1 MNETFLCGAKDLA
14 IGYGKAPLLTGIAL
28 GVQPGQ
34 ILTLIG
40 PNGAGKST
48 LLRTLAGQLAPMGG
62 AVLLEDKALSDY
74 SGTERARKLALMA
87 PHSRRVE
94 LTTCF
99 DFVSTGRYPYTGRLG
114 ILSAED
120 KRQVH
125 EALELVG
132 ASHLADRDFNR
143 ISDGQRQ
150 RILLARALCQQ
161 PEAILLD
168 EPTSFL
174 DIKGKIELLTI
185 LKELAHTK
193 KLAVILSLHELEL
206 AEKIADTV
214 VCVSPSGVS
223 GVLTPA
229 QAFTPENIRA
239 LYGLSEEQYAALYG
253 TPAKSAEPAPAE
265 PKPDKPQFTHYV
277 RSGQKLLRCG
287 YTTGTCAA
295 LGAAGAARLLL
306 TGHEPETVALRT
318 PKGIVVEVA
327 PIYCRK
333 TENGAECAIRKDGGD
348 DVDVTTGLPV
358 IASVVL
364 EPDAP
369 GVRIFGGKGVGRVT
383 KPGLDQ
389 PVGEAA
395 INHVPRQMITEA
407 LQKEAENAGYPGGF
421 AVTIS
426 IEGGAETAKR
436 TFNPHIGVEGG
447 LSVLGTSGIV
457 EPMSQQAILDTIQL
471 EMNQAALRAKT
482 ADGPRRLVLAPGNYG
497 LDYLASALPQFERFP
512 VVKTS
517 NFIGDTLDM
526 AAAAKFEEV
535 LLVGHVGKL
544 VKLGAGVM
552 NTHSHT
558 ADGRAEVFCAHAAL
572 CGASREV
579 CAALMDAAT
588 TDACLDILDGAGL
601 RAPVLESI
609 LAAIQMHLDRRAG
622 GAFRVGAVL
631 FSNQHGP
638 LGETETAKELM
649 AAWQN

>member
-1 MNETFLCGAKDLA
+1 MNETFLCGAQGLA
-14 IGYGKAPLLTGIAL
+14 IGYGKAPLLSDISL

-62 AVLLEDKALSDY
+62 TVLLAGKDLTAY
-74 SGTERARKLALMA
+74 TGTERAKKLALMA
-87 PHSRRVE
+87 PHSRRME

-99 DFVSTGRYPYTGRLG
+99 DFVSAGRYPYTGRLG

-120 KRQVH
+120 RQQVH
-125 EALELVG
+125 RALELVG
-132 ASHLADRDFNR
+132 AAQLADRDFNR

-161 PEAILLD
+161 PEVILLD

-185 LKELAHTK
+185 LKDLAHIQ

-206 AEKIADTV
+206 AQKVADTV
-214 VCVSPSGVS
+214 VCVAPGGVS
-223 GVLTPA
+223 GVLAPEK
-229 QAFTPENIRA
+229 AFTPENIRA
-239 LYGLSEEQYAALYG
+239 LYGLTEEQYAALYG
-253 TPAKSAEPAPAE
+253 TPAKPAE
-265 PKPDKPQFTHYV
+265 PPEPKPEKPQFEHYV

-306 TGHEPETVALRT
+306 TGREPETVALRT
-318 PKGIVVEVA
+318 PKGIVVEVT
-327 PIYCRK
+327 PLWCRR
-333 TENGAECAIRKDGGD
+333 TDTGAACAIRKDGGD

-358 IASVVL
+358 IATVVL

-369 GVRIFGGKGVGRVT
+369 GVRIFGGEGVGRVT

-395 INHVPRQMITEA
+395 INHVPRRMIAEA
-407 LQKEAENAGYPGGF
+407 LEREAENAAYTGGF

-426 IEGGAETAKR
+426 VEGGAETAKR

-447 LSVLGTSGIV
+447 LSILGTSGIV

-471 EMNQAALRAKT
+471 EMNQAVLRAK
-482 ADGPRRLVLAPGNYG
+482 AAAGPRRLVLAPGNYG
-497 LDYLASALPQFERFP
+497 LDYLASALPQFERLP

-526 AAAAKFEEV
+526 AAAAQFEQV

-544 VKLGAGVM
+544 VKLAAGVM

-601 RAPVLESI
+601 RGPVLESI

-638 LGETETAKELM
+638 LGETKTAKELM
-649 AAWQN
+649 SEWQN

>member
-1 MNETFLCGAKDLA
+1 MKEHFLCGAQGLA
-14 IGYGKAPLLTGIAL
+14 IGYGKTPLLSDICL

-62 AVLLEDKALSDY
+62 TVLLEGRSLADY
-74 SGTERARKLALMA
+74 TDTQRAQKLALMA
-87 PHSRRVE
+87 PHSRRME

-99 DFVSTGRYPYTGRLG
+99 DFVSAGRYPYTGRLG

-120 KRQVH
+120 RQQVH
-125 EALELVG
+125 RALELVG
-132 ASHLADRDFNR
+132 AAQLADRDFNR

-161 PEAILLD
+161 PEVILLD

-185 LKELAHTK
+185 LGTLAHTQ

-214 VCVSPSGVS
+214 VCVSPGGVS
-223 GVLTPA
+223 GVLTPE
-229 QAFTPENIRA
+229 QAFQPENIRA
-239 LYGLSEEQYAALYG
+239 LYGLTEQQYTALFG
-253 TPAKSAEPAPAE
+253 TPEPEAEKAPAG
-265 PKPDKPQFTHYV
+265 KPQFEHYV

-306 TGHEPETVALRT
+306 TGREPETVALRT

-327 PIYCRK
+327 PLWCRR
-333 TENGAECAIRKDGGD
+333 TDTGAACAIRKDGGD

-369 GVRIFGGKGVGRVT
+369 GVRIFGGEGVGRVT

-395 INHVPRQMITEA
+395 INHVPRRMIAEA
-407 LQKEAENAGYPGGF
+407 LEREAENAAYTGGF

-471 EMNQAALRAKT
+471 EMNQAALRAKN
-482 ADGPRRLVLAPGNYG
+482 APGPRRLVLAPGNYG
-497 LDYLASALPQFERFP
+497 LDYLAAHYPELREIPI
-512 VVKTS
+512 VKIS
-517 NFIGDTLDM
+517 NFIGEALDM
-526 AAAAKFEEV
+526 AAAEQFGEV

-544 VKLGAGVM
+544 VKLAGGIM
-552 NTHSHT
+552 NTHSKQ
-558 ADGRAEVFCAHAAL
+558 ADCRTELFCAHAAL
-572 CGASREV
+572 CGADTVTCR
-579 CAALMDAAT
+579 ALMDAAT
-588 TDACLDILDGAGL
+588 TDTCLDILDAAGL
-601 RAPVLESI
+601 KITVMASLLQAVQL
-609 LAAIQMHLDRRAG
+609 HLDRRVA
-622 GAFRVGAVL
+622 GAFTVGAVL
-631 FSNQHGP
+631 FSNQSGP
-638 LGETETAKELM
+638 LGQTTQAKILLQS
-649 AAWQN
+649 WKGN